1 MTTVATKS
9 WWMLDLPPGR
19 ETHDNDCGDEELVD
33 GDCQHINEV
42 FDAVPGSIYDD
53 NNDIVSSLSVIP
65 NEIVAY
71 IIHLVLLSD
80 LTMLGNINRVSETLR
95 ECATV
100 AMTNRWPRLHLS
112 EFVAEALRLRPNIES
127 TVCVR
132 RFMRETLPGSG
143 AACRL
148 REFLAGN
155 TQWYNASITMMPES
169 LCWYRII
176 DIFWRRR
183 R

>member
-1 MTTVATKS
+1 MDVG
-9 WWMLDLPPGR
+9 LVPGR
-19 ETHDNDCGDEELVD
+19 ETHDNDSGDEELVD

-42 FDAVPGSIYDD
+42 FDAVPGLVYDD
-53 NNDIVSSLSVIP
+53 NIDIVSSLSVIP
-65 NEIVAY
+65 NEILAY

-80 LTMLGNINRVSETLR
+80 LTMLGTINRVSETFR

-112 EFVAEALRLRPNIES
+112 ESVADALTLRPNIES
-127 TVCVR
+127 TVSVR
-132 RFMRETLPGSG
+132 RFMRETLPGIG

-155 TQWYNASITMMPES
+155 KQWYNAWITMMPES
-169 LCWYRII
+169 LLIYFGDAGDS
-176 DIFWRRR
+176 DIQ
-183 R
+183 